1 MPQNFLE
8 WDTNCYGEKILVFRD
23 LIIPN
28 DNASIAKNHF
38 LLFTYTRHKVEVKHS
53 NLGDFIQSIATKS
66 AISTLF
72 PQANFTYFDRDSL
85 TSFHIPAKEGEGNIL
100 IPAAMQGWFARNSHF
115 IPNNEI
121 LPIFVGTHFTPPI
134 YQFLEY
140 FVIYYPWFFQNKDIG
155 CRDFETLRFCKDLG
169 LNAYLSRCLTMTLP
183 RRDEVLAKNV
193 NDIFLVNLAEEYL
206 PYIPQDIQ
214 ENAQK
219 VNQRYVDYHSLSED
233 LYTRSLNLLDDYKKR
248 AKLVITGALH
258 CASPCI
264 AMGIP
269 VVLISKDEETIN
281 RFSALKGIVPIW
293 TFEDL
298 KNGRVNFNPQSVDIE
313 SLKKDML
320 ENLRLSILQEFGESV
335 DMKHLAEIRKTIAE
349 FDIVNK

>member
-1 MPQNFLE
+1 M
-8 WDTNCYGEKILVFRD
+8 
-23 LIIPN
+23 
-28 DNASIAKNHF
+28 
-38 LLFTYTRHKVEVKHS
+38 
-53 NLGDFIQSIATKS
+53 
-66 AISTLF
+66 
-72 PQANFTYFDRDSL
+72 
-85 TSFHIPAKEGEGNIL
+85 
-100 IPAAMQGWFARNSHF
+100 
-115 IPNNEI
+115 
-121 LPIFVGTHFTPPI
+121 
-134 YQFLEY
+134 
-140 FVIYYPWFFQNKDIG
+140 
-155 CRDFETLRFCKDLG
+155 
-169 LNAYLSRCLTMTLP
+169 
-183 RRDEVLAKNV
+183 
-193 NDIFLVNLAEEYL
+193 NLAEEYL

-349 FDIVNK
+349 FDIVNE